1 MRHQMTTATTTSSLE
16 AEAEAEE
23 AEVVE
28 AVEAEVVEAEV
39 VEEVEAE
46 EVEAEE
52 AVVVRPR
59 ALQCRRLSSPWSIP
73 RRMSI
78 YCCQVP
84 LLSPQR
90 LMRLNRARIFCK
102 PSPTL
107 ATNAAVRFARVGA
120 AAEPT
125 VNATANAM
133 ASKPAHVY
141 PPPYRPPRHLPI
153 LDPLPALQP
162 RYP

>member
-1 MRHQMTTATTTSSLE
+1 MTTATTTSSLE

-23 AEVVE
+23 IE
-28 AVEAEVVEAEV
+28 A
-39 VEEVEAE
+39 EEVEAE

-52 AVVVRPR
+52 VEAEEVVVVRPR
-59 ALQCRRLSSPWSIP
+59 VLQCRRLSSPWSIP

-90 LMRLNRARIFCK
+90 LTRLNRARMFCK

-141 PPPYRPPRHLPI
+141 PPPLPPPPPPI
-153 LDPLPALQP
+153 
-162 RYP
+162 YPS